1 MLSQNNKSLE
11 QNGVI
16 CCGMQLRVSPAAGE
30 AKEKVRAKKNEIAW
44 DSKNYCPGLERDLIN
59 RKPTISV

>member
-1 MLSQNNKSLE
+1 
-11 QNGVI
+11 
-16 CCGMQLRVSPAAGE
+16 MQLRVSPAAGE